1 MSEVLPRRPWL
12 GAHRVHIRP
21 ARAGLAFGA
30 LLLALW
36 IAAVNYQLGLGYA
49 LTCLAGACA
58 VADMLF
64 ASRNLAGLSLSA
76 TPGAPVAVGTP
87 ATFELCLTDR
97 SARARHAIDV
107 HASGSQT
114 DLQAD
119 IGADGRWCAS
129 IAVPAVR
136 RGWLAAPPVQLSAS
150 FPLGLFYAWCHWLPE
165 VRVLVYPTP
174 EQPAPALPDAAPGR
188 HGEQV
193 HGSQDRQNSQ
203 DSGQRELAGVRAYQP
218 GDALQR
224 LAWRQIARHDG
235 EAGEHLYT
243 KQFEASPRAAAAAS
257 PLLFDFQ
264 ALPDTLDTEA
274 RLSRLTAWVLQ
285 AESAS
290 RPYGLRLA
298 GVTLAPAIG
307 AAHQTACLRALALYG
322 QA

>member
-21 ARAGLAFGA
+21 SRAGAAFGA

-36 IAAVNYQLGLGYA
+36 IAAVNYQLSLGYA

-64 ASRNLAGLSLSA
+64 ASRNLAGLALSA
-76 TPGAPVAVGTP
+76 TPGAPVAAGMP
-87 ATFELCLTDR
+87 ATFELCLLER
-97 SARARHAIDV
+97 SARARHAINV
-107 HASGSQT
+107 RAAGSHT
-114 DLQAD
+114 ELQAD
-119 IGADGRWCAS
+119 IDADGRWCAS

-174 EQPAPALPDAAPGR
+174 EQPAPALPDAAPGQ
-188 HGEQV
+188 HGEHARDSQN
-193 HGSQDRQNSQ
+193 SQDSQ

-235 EAGEHLYT
+235 EAGDHLYT
-243 KQFEASPRAAAAAS
+243 KQFEASPRAAAAAT
-257 PLLFDFQ
+257 PLLFDFH
-264 ALPDTLDTEA
+264 ALPDALDTEA
-274 RLSRLTAWVLQ
+274 RLSRLSAWVLQ
-285 AESAS
+285 AESAG

-298 GVTLAPAIG
+298 GVTLMPATG
-307 AAHQTACLRALALYG
+307 AAHQAACLRALALYG
-322 QA
+322 QP